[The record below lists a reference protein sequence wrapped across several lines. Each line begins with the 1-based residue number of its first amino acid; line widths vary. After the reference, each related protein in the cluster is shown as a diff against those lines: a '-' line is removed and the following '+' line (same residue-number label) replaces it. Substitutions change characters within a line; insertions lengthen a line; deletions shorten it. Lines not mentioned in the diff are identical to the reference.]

1 MNTKLLCSTCAG
13 LICLGLI
20 CITSG
25 CQTSKVIDGVPAT
38 DLSGL
43 YVGISRIDTEKITG
57 EAIREFQCGSGTI
70 VTYLYDRGWMGCG
83 TDGLC
88 QLGGESE
95 EIAREVQAKT
105 HSVGI
110 RPSDFIAGK
119 PYCIDPCQKGHL
131 EVFFNQQ
138 DRMIG
143 VRELP
148 TEKDVYCWG
157 RGNKRHGGYP
167 CDWINDHP
175 RPSSVPKS
183 LILYI
188 DPEDIPDKICDQ
200 FNR

>member
-70 VTYLYDRGWMGCG
+70 VTYLYDRGWIGCG
-83 TDGLC
+83 GDAGC
-88 QLGGESE
+88 QSGGEAE
-95 EIAREVQAKT
+95 EIVRETPADNYFF
-105 HSVGI
+105 GI
-110 RPSDFIAGK
+110 HYDFISRS
-119 PYCIDPCQKGHL
+119 CIDPCQKGHL

-157 RGNKRHGGYP
+157 RGNKRHRGYP